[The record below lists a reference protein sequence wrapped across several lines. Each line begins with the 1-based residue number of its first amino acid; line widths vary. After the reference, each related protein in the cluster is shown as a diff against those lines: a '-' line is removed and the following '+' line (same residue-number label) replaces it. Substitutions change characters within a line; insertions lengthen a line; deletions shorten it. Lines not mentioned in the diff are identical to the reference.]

1 MQIGGLFSRVGACK
15 HSPKSPT
22 CSKNIGKLSKVPT
35 LLNRPLFIQCPYV
48 HYSVFNTMYKN
59 PSII

>member
-15 HSPKSPT
+15 HSPKSPACNT
-22 CSKNIGKLSKVPT
+22 NIGKRSKVPT
-35 LLNRPLFIQCPYV
+35 LLNRPLFIQCPDV
-48 HYSVFNTMYKN
+48 QNSVFNTMYKN

>member
-35 LLNRPLFIQCPYV
+35 LAAEQATV
-48 HYSVFNTMYKN
+48 HTM
-59 PSII
+59 S